1 MFSASQ
7 YTDALNVIKSSGFRL
22 MTHHKEAV
30 TATALTAGREWTVR
44 VMTDYIKREDAIKT
58 IESET
63 YRHDYLD
70 HVIDIIEAIPSADV
84 APVRHGRWIEHYK
97 SDAPPT
103 LKERWI
109 CSWCGNVQ
117 TYGATGYCPNCGA
130 DMRRNE

>member
-1 MFSASQ
+1 MS
-7 YTDALNVIKSSGFRL
+7 
-22 MTHHKEAV
+22 
-30 TATALTAGREWTVR
+30 
-44 VMTDYIKREDAIKT
+44 DYIKREDA
-58 IESET
+58 
-63 YRHDYLD
+63 LD
-70 HVIDIIEAIPSADV
+70 IVAHNNVHGEITLNRYDKIIDGIYEIPSADV

-130 DMRRNE
+130 RMDGEQ